1 METNHLSPGRK
12 VLFTGSLW
20 LEEAHSHELRL
31 THMTTM
37 WLSRAR
43 AANQTYQ
50 ETSQQKEVI
59 KEHPGLIPKALTW
72 KERHGWL
79 GL

>member
-1 METNHLSPGRK
+1 MEADHLSPGRG

-31 THMTTM
+31 TYMTTM

-50 ETSQQKEVI
+50 ETFTAKR
-59 KEHPGLIPKALTW
+59 EHPGFIPKALTW
-72 KERHGWL
+72 KERHGRL